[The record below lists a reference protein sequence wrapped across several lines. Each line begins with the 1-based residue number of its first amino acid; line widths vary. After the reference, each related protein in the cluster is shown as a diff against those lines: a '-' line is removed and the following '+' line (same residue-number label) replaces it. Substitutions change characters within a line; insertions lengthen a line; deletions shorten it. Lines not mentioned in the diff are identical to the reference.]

1 MDPTQI
7 THPPRTAARLYYT
20 AREPRRRPL
29 LPLRLLLLLLVLG
42 ALTGSGCA
50 YKVGGGLTAGVL
62 DEMGGQGRSEGVETM
77 GDRMLERALL
87 VELGHQLG
95 AGLRSGATD
104 LSDEQQREL
113 EEVVDGLIAVAA
125 RRSGKGLREE
135 VGPELRRAI
144 NHGIVDA
151 LAEGLRGDLGDSM
164 EETVDRVVHQA
175 VVSLRLAMAEDASR
189 YATADL
195 LRESVYYAMRE
206 GQGGTPAVGETI
218 EFTLTQNML
227 QPLEQSVGGITDRVA
242 WQVEEQYRR
251 TENLL
256 KAIIGALV
264 IGIAFVSLAY
274 VIRGWRLRQVE
285 EQHKEATGTLGTLD
299 LALEGL
305 DETTR
310 AQIKAKLEAHQAAI
324 RRQSGV
330 MVNTPLPAERR
341 SDDYMR

>member
-1 MDPTQI
+1 M
-7 THPPRTAARLYYT
+7 
-20 AREPRRRPL
+20 
-29 LPLRLLLLLLVLG
+29 LLVLTIG
-42 ALTGSGCA
+42 ALFGSGCA

-62 DEMGGQGRSEGVETM
+62 DEMGGQGRTEGVETM
-77 GDRMLERALL
+77 GDRVLERALL

-104 LSDEQQREL
+104 LSEEQQREL
-113 EEVVDGLIAVAA
+113 EEVIDGLIAVAA
-125 RRSGKGLREE
+125 KRSGKGLRDD
-135 VGPELRRAI
+135 VGPELRNAI

-151 LAEGLRGDLGDSM
+151 LADGLRGDLGDSM

-175 VVSLRLAMAEDASR
+175 VASLRLAMAEDATR

-206 GQGGTPAVGETI
+206 GQGGTPAVAETI

-251 TENLL
+251 TENLMM
-256 KAIIGALV
+256 AIIGALL
-264 IGIAFVSLAY
+264 IGILFVSLAY

-285 EQHKEATGTLGTLD
+285 ARAEEARSAMIHDSEGGSIRAKARMTTMTL
-299 LALEGL
+299 
-305 DETTR
+305 
-310 AQIKAKLEAHQAAI
+310 I
-324 RRQSGV
+324 
-330 MVNTPLPAERR
+330 TPWF
-341 SDDYMR
+341 